1 MVAGGKGK
9 VRSVAYM
16 SEEELLH
23 VVEAYPWFAL
33 ARTELWIRMS
43 RKDPAVWGADR
54 YGAEALYMPDRK
66 AVFDVYRSRV
76 AEYEEPAVEED
87 APLREETAQG
97 AARKARPSQEPQARE
112 VSFVPDESLY
122 TETLAAI
129 YAEQGYYEQAK
140 RIYSKLLLV
149 YPEKNAYFAA
159 LIEKLNQKV

>member
-1 MVAGGKGK
+1 MVANGKI
-9 VRSVAYM
+9 RSVAYM

-23 VVEAYPWFAL
+23 TVEAYPWFAL
-33 ARTELWIRMS
+33 ARKELCIRMS

-54 YGAEALYMPDRK
+54 YGAEALYLPDRK
-66 AVFDVYRSRV
+66 AVFDIYRSRV
-76 AEYEEPAVEED
+76 AEYEEPVVED
-87 APLREETAQG
+87 VPVREEASQG
-97 AARKARPSQEPQARE
+97 AARKVKSSEMPSAKE

>member
-1 MVAGGKGK
+1 MVTEGKGRI
-9 VRSVAYM
+9 RSVAYM

-33 ARTELWIRMS
+33 ARKELCIRMS

-66 AVFDVYRSRV
+66 AVFDVYRNRV
-76 AEYEEPAVEED
+76 AEYEEPVVDDIPARDDTV
-87 APLREETAQG
+87 PGT
-97 AARKARPSQEPQARE
+97 ARKVKSSQEPSARE
-112 VSFVPDESLY
+112 GFFVPDESLY